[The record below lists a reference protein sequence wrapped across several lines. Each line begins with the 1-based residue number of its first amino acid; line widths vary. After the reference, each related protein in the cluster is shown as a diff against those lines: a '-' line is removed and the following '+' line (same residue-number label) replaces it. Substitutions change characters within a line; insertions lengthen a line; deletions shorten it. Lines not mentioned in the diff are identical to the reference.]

1 MTGRRFSG
9 PLVPK
14 TTSTRQFNRRN
25 KSASKVKFTKTPA
38 YNNKKKSYP
47 TAKSNFN
54 AIAKLKRQIYG
65 PLQYQRSLS
74 APLQVSATKPLL
86 FQLNNPTYG
95 PIGPQIMRPSDSDR
109 GVIRAN
115 QFNLSTG
122 NIFRSE
128 DDDNKLNGPKMY
140 MRYVDLQFKFEGYL
154 QDCHI
159 TIDIIRQKKAISQ
172 GWWNSHN
179 DKPQFMPHL
188 APALMNL
195 AGFSANSID
204 KKLFQVLYSKKLY
217 INSKGSK
224 NVADALATTTGDE
237 VIPNTT
243 DGTTRHVKYAHLRVS
258 LNRVFKQLQS
268 SVHEDTGED
277 KTDQNIHTQDGN
289 LGLGNYAFNN
299 IHPLS
304 NVWCVIS
311 CDDTAS
317 MTDVFTG
324 DECKVSMI
332 RECCWRDPL
341 D

>member
-188 APALMNL
+188 
-195 AGFSANSID
+195 
-204 KKLFQVLYSKKLY
+204 
-217 INSKGSK
+217 
-224 NVADALATTTGDE
+224 
-237 VIPNTT
+237 
-243 DGTTRHVKYAHLRVS
+243 
-258 LNRVFKQLQS
+258 
-268 SVHEDTGED
+268 ED